1 MRTTLVNTFSMMD
14 RHSPAIRSSGR
25 LPLRC
30 SLMMVLFM
38 NTVHRLPSSAGAWER
53 KAASATRSTGS
64 PRVEAKFSRKD
75 PHPEEQASL
84 SMMLVTTPSFS
95 QMAFMS
101 WPPMSSR
108 KVASG
113 KNRRQP
119 RAWAT
124 VSTVW

>member
-1 MRTTLVNTFSMMD
+1 M
-14 RHSPAIRSSGR
+14 I
-25 LPLRC
+25 
-30 SLMMVLFM
+30 VLFM

-53 KAASATRSTGS
+53 KAASATRSTGI